1 MNMEQ
6 SAGSV
11 NFVSEI
17 GVRTIITRTEEV
29 FVEGGRRLPESLRK
43 AVVCAVI
50 ANPWA
55 GQGYVDD
62 LWSEMNRVGGILFDV
77 LGARLIDLLG
87 GPDEVRGFGKCAVVG
102 VDGEIE
108 HGAGILHGP
117 NFGPRFRAMVNGS
130 AGIPFTERRSAPGA
144 TISIPTG
151 HKTHAST
158 RAYYQAVD
166 MTFEDAPHPG
176 EIAIAIAGVSGP
188 RPHERVGDLRTD
200 EAWSNGLR

>member
-1 MNMEQ
+1 
-6 SAGSV
+6 
-11 NFVSEI
+11 
-17 GVRTIITRTEEV
+17 
-29 FVEGGRRLPESLRK
+29 
-43 AVVCAVI
+43 
-50 ANPWA
+50 
-55 GQGYVDD
+55 
-62 LWSEMNRVGGILFDV
+62 
-77 LGARLIDLLG
+77 LG